1 MWKKLVWLWCHFWY
15 IQPFNTLLMSFLHW
29 ELCMWILYA
38 CFVLR
43 PRHVHIYQTLQPLSQ
58 REGLRLQ
65 TDVFWLWPCQERVQY
80 LFLFLIWLCC
90 MIISA
95 LLLIFHLLR
104 CFSYP
109 RSEIYTLYKSLSISV
124 RIAHIPKP
132 QRSCLWVGL
141 APSPP
146 AWHWTK
152 CIALLACRDEY
163 RGG

>member
-1 MWKKLVWLWCHFWY
+1 
-15 IQPFNTLLMSFLHW
+15 MSFLIYTTFQHFANVF
-29 ELCMWILYA
+29 LALGAVHVDAYA
-38 CFVLR
+38 YFVLR

-80 LFLFLIWLCC
+80 LFLFLKWSCC
-90 MIISA
+90 MINSA
-95 LLLIFHLLR
+95 LLLIFHLLT

-109 RSEIYTLYKSLSISV
+109 RSEIYTLCKSVSISV

-146 AWHWTK
+146 AWHWTT

-163 RGG
+163 REG